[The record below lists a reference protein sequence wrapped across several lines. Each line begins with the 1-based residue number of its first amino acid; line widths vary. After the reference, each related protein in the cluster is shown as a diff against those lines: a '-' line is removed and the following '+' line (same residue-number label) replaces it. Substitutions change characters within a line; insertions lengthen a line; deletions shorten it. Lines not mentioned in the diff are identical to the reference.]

1 MGTVMSSHKKGRKV
15 IAADMPDMPAE
26 WQKTERKIESASPI
40 ANTEKD
46 AAAGDA
52 EQEAKFE
59 EQRLMVEDSMEYL
72 QSNDDYATEEC
83 FKIYDTLRRAS
94 TIKPKSKRVML
105 AEHLVDLGYCEL
117 FIRMWND
124 LNSYQ
129 LYVDEPVPKAKQA
142 LSNLKRMLGS
152 YWNFTDCS
160 DKVCREFGKSKALEL
175 LAEGL
180 KDPELS
186 VDKLIDDGKRYVVKG
201 ILGIM
206 HNCCRRI
213 MKNRQRC
220 YRVIDQLQELSTSSY
235 LIVRSKAF
243 IVVAYV
249 AKKSEIEKL
258 ETNEACMKFMLKML
272 EEALG
277 YKNHVTKKYGFSAL
291 ETLQGICQLAMNDSN
306 KRLIMELGGLP
317 LIGRMLQDKFSDEEK
332 EIAATTI
339 WQLAFVDENKE
350 RVRQE
355 QDIIKALMVL
365 KNNDSP
371 TIRDSCTGALWEIY
385 DSKVPLGLHNEKSER
400 SVSSSTLSLSS
411 EAPHIMIS
419 YQWDSQERMI
429 EVRDLLIKAGY
440 NVWMDIDKMAGD
452 ILGAMAQA
460 VEKAAVVLVC
470 MTQKY
475 SESHNGRTEATY
487 AYKLKKP
494 IIPLQLE
501 EGYDADGWLG
511 ALVGTLLYYK
521 MYSGQ
526 VASDNLQPLV
536 KELGDRGRLPKKVS
550 VKPNGIVP
558 HKSILTTSPPPRPE
572 APALPA
578 KSSIRS
584 APNAVAISKWTPE
597 QVRSWLESNNVHN
610 LHETLCTLN
619 GEQLVQMR
627 KQLARAPEFFHRIL
641 QDELHLGFVSILSLT
656 AALDKLPV

>member
-1 MGTVMSSHKKGRKV
+1 MGTAMSSHKKGRKV
-15 IAADMPDMPAE
+15 ITADMPDMPAE
-26 WQKTERKIESASPI
+26 WQKTDRKIQSASPI

-46 AAAGDA
+46 ASAGDA

-59 EQRLMVEDSMEYL
+59 EQRLIVEDSMEYL

-83 FKIYDTLRRAS
+83 FKIYDNLRRAS
-94 TIKPKSKRVML
+94 KMKPKSKRVVL
-105 AEHLVDLGYCEL
+105 AEHLVDLGYCQL

-152 YWNFTDCS
+152 YWTFTDCS
-160 DKVCREFGKSKALEL
+160 DKLGREFGKSKALEL

-186 VDKLIDDGKRYVVKG
+186 VDKLIDDEKTFVVKG

-206 HNCCRRI
+206 HNCCSRI
-213 MKNRQRC
+213 MENRQRC
-220 YRVIDQLQELSTSSY
+220 HRVIDLLQELSTSSY
-235 LIVRSKAF
+235 LIVRAKAF

-249 AKKSEIEKL
+249 AKISEIEKL
-258 ETNEACMKFMLKML
+258 ETNEACMKFMLGML
-272 EEALG
+272 EEALE
-277 YKNHVTKKYGFSAL
+277 YEDHMAKRYRFSAR

-339 WQLAFVDENKE
+339 WQLAFVEENKE

-355 QDIIKALMVL
+355 QDIIKSLMVL
-365 KNNDSP
+365 KNSDSP

-385 DSKVPLGLHNEKSER
+385 DSKVPLGLHNETER
-400 SVSSSTLSLSS
+400 PVSSSTLSLSS

-460 VEKAAVVLVC
+460 VERAAVVLVC

-487 AYKLKKP
+487 AYKLKKA

-521 MYSGQ
+521 MYSSQ
-526 VASDNLQPLV
+526 VALDNFQPLI
-536 KELGDRGRLPKKVS
+536 KELGDRGKMPLKV
-550 VKPNGIVP
+550 VIKPHGIVP
-558 HKSILTTSPPPRPE
+558 HKSILTTSPRPRPE
-572 APALPA
+572 APALLA
-578 KSSIRS
+578 KSSIKS
-584 APNAVAISKWTPE
+584 APSAVAISKWTPE
-597 QVRSWLESNNVHN
+597 QVHSWLESNNVHN
-610 LHETLCTLN
+610 LHETLSTLN

-627 KQLARAPEFFHRIL
+627 KQLARSPEFFHRIL
-641 QDELHLGFVSILSLT
+641 QDEFHLGFVSILSLT